1 MTTLD
6 IIKIAVL
13 FSVILVLNVPYL
25 QEEIKK
31 KWDRF
36 IYQKYIEKYIKNAEN
51 KVNKWNTKRLAKKEL
66 EQRLN

>member
-13 FSVILVLNVPYL
+13 FSVILVFNVPYL

>member
-6 IIKIAVL
+6 IIKIAIL
-13 FSVILVLNVPYL
+13 FSIILVFNMPFL

-31 KWDRF
+31 NWDRF
-36 IYQKYIEKYIKNAEN
+36 IYKKHIEKHIKNAEN
-51 KVNKWNTKRLAKKEL
+51 AVNKWNTKRLAKKEL